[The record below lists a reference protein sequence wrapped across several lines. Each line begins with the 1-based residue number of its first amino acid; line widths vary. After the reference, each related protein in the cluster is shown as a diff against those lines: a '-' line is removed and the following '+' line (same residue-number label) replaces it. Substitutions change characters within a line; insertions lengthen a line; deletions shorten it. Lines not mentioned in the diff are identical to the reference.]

1 MKEEEERNSHW
12 LRCLCVSLTVRGA
25 HMKDELILGEP
36 WTKLGIDNRL
46 MFSPWI
52 WKNWVTY
59 CRPLTLSTS
68 LNFHSSFVDSLISE
82 TCRIR
87 LHSLTTHHK
96 ENICVMCWLAN
107 QVFCI
112 IIASEASLCRCQSR
126 PPRILPLILH
136 FPSPGVLVAH
146 FEKLDRQL
154 RREFMFDR
162 VTGLLLL
169 FPTCLLHVVEVSS
182 GSFSQ
187 TSQHLWTSA
196 VTRLCPPVVQRC
208 PAVRPEEHATP
219 RRQVT
224 QHCHLTCAVGYV
236 FFHIDAIFGFF
247 YTVLQN
253 SSMLTGGIMFVSL

>member
-82 TCRIR
+82 TCHIR

-96 ENICVMCWLAN
+96 DNICVMCWLPYY
-107 QVFCI
+107 VLCI

-126 PPRILPLILH
+126 PPRIHPLILH

-187 TSQHLWTSA
+187 TSQPLVNKCGNAFVSSS
-196 VTRLCPPVVQRC
+196 
-208 PAVRPEEHATP
+208 RPEMSCCP
-219 RRQVT
+219 SWG
-224 QHCHLTCAVGYV
+224 TCN
-236 FFHIDAIFGFF
+236 
-247 YTVLQN
+247 T
-253 SSMLTGGIMFVSL
+253 S